1 MGHMRFFVLL
11 AEKMSNYKWM
21 QSSGEI
27 SLKKLV
33 CMICRNSVIIE
44 WQTDLYFHLKLFNL
58 FYVLLV
64 YCGCFSCNSFH
75 VVVRAV

>member
-27 SLKKLV
+27 SLK
-33 CMICRNSVIIE
+33 
-44 WQTDLYFHLKLFNL
+44 NL
-58 FYVLLV
+58 
-64 YCGCFSCNSFH
+64 S
-75 VVVRAV
+75 A